1 MILLFIRS
9 YLKQKLFS
17 GFQRGELLEVSV
29 LLLCE
34 LLRLGEE
41 LLGSL
46 GEGTGQSVVTNLA
59 HDEVTIRS
67 SGSLAVELEG
77 ILALVSQTRII
88 TEAVP
93 VACFNSLLLL
103 ELRNAHAALDTV
115 VDTGSVADDEGRT
128 VVAFSLNKR
137 LENL

>member
-1 MILLFIRS
+1 M
-9 YLKQKLFS
+9 
-17 GFQRGELLEVSV
+17 SV

-34 LLRLGEE
+34 LLRLVEE

-46 GEGTGQSVVTNLA
+46 GEGTGQGVVTNLA

-93 VACFNSLLLL
+93 VACLNSLLLFERDGPL
-103 ELRNAHAALDTV
+103 
-115 VDTGSVADDEGRT
+115 
-128 VVAFSLNKR
+128 
-137 LENL
+137 